1 MRFAGLDFAP
11 RPVPTLAAFAMIA
24 LTVSLGQWQSRRADE
39 KAARQAL
46 LESRASE
53 APVRLAGPVRGAQ
66 DIALRRVLAEG
77 RFVPEGQIFI
87 DNRVVGTQA
96 GFHVL
101 TPLSIEGSGALVL
114 VNRGWI
120 ARTAAYPRA
129 PDVPVP
135 SGVQAVEG
143 LATQPPGRFLELSED
158 TVAGNVW
165 QNLSIERYAARSRQ
179 EVLPVVILAIPA
191 AAGLAA
197 VEERPDA
204 GVAKHR
210 EYALT
215 WFSLAVTVAA
225 LWVGLNLRRV
235 RP

>member
-1 MRFAGLDFAP
+1 MRIAGFAFAP
-11 RPVPTLAAFAMIA
+11 RLVPTAAALAMIA
-24 LTVSLGQWQSRRADE
+24 LTVFLGRWQSDRAQE
-39 KAARQAL
+39 KAGRQAL
-46 LESRASE
+46 LEDRVAQE
-53 APVRLAGPVRGAQ
+53 PLRLIGPFRTAD
-66 DIALRRVLAEG
+66 DILFRRVRVEG
-77 RFVPEGQIFI
+77 RFVANGQIFV
-87 DNRVVGTQA
+87 DNRVLGGRA
-96 GFHVL
+96 GFHVV

-120 ARTAAYPRA
+120 ARSSAYPQA
-129 PDVPVP
+129 PEVPVP
-135 SGVQAVEG
+135 SGVQVVEG
-143 LATQPPGRFLELSED
+143 LATLPPARFVELSDE
-158 TVAGNVW
+158 TISGNVW